1 MKQKILLT
9 LICALAGALSALAAN
24 VPYALYSGNQTILT
38 FYYGEKPNG
47 RILLMIVLI
56 QHGMSMVL
64 TVMCFM

>member
-9 LICALAGALSALAAN
+9 LICALAGALSALAAKSLMR
-24 VPYALYSGNQTILT
+24 YIAAT
-38 FYYGEKPNG
+38 KPFSPSTTVRSPMG
-47 RILLMIVLI
+47 RILLLIVLI